1 MKLCEH
7 IQKIYINELKRGNE
21 ILVVSIF
28 KNVPA
33 KIGVFMKNVLCDY
46 EDSMSMLLIKATAGT
61 VLLC

>member
-1 MKLCEH
+1 MQLSGN
-7 IQKIYINELKRGNE
+7 IQEIYINELKRGNE

-46 EDSMSMLLIKATAGT
+46 EN
-61 VLLC
+61 